1 VGSGDEERI
10 AWETRSDDASG
21 STSSP
26 PYLSTGYDEKVSSI
40 RSAELPI
47 YVSEIVARTPYRCA
61 VGVRAETWVSWGIIP
76 SWVQTS

>member
-1 VGSGDEERI
+1 VGSCDEERI
-10 AWETRSDDASG
+10 ALETRSYDASG

-47 YVSEIVARTPYRCA
+47 YVSEIVARFDPEC
-61 VGVRAETWVSWGIIP
+61 P
-76 SWVQTS
+76 